1 MNYLKL
7 IGDVR
12 KYISKVK
19 LGKKLIDDI
28 EFLIDSMKKHPL
40 KYGAIVVVALLY
52 LLNPIDV
59 IPDTIPIVGWAD
71 DAGVI
76 ATAVATIKRM
86 MGT

>member
-86 MGT
+86 MGI

>member
-76 ATAVATIKRM
+76 ATAVATIKKM